1 MNIEEILDQLDDL
14 LDKAWSLPLS
24 GGRCVVDA
32 EKVRD
37 LLDDVR
43 LNLPTEIKQAKAI
56 VVDRTDIITTAKREA
71 EAIVRKAEDRARAMI
86 AQEEVVKQSQLRA
99 AEIISQ
105 AQNKS
110 REMRQ
115 ASQEFSDNLLK
126 QTEDTMLKALSDIKT
141 CLLYTSSFPRKRG
154 LSLCIKNTA
163 TARKK
168 SPCIEKRKHNW
179 KRELRSAP
187 AALTPSLW
195 DTWTLSAGRPP
206 CLTR

>member
-43 LNLPTEIKQAKAI
+43 LNLPTEIKEAKAI

-141 CLLYTSSFPRKRG
+141 TRQA
-154 LSLCIKNTA
+154 IKGAQKQLQQAMQQQQQQGPT
-163 TARKK
+163 
-168 SPCIEKRKHNW
+168 E
-179 KRELRSAP
+179 
-187 AALTPSLW
+187 
-195 DTWTLSAGRPP
+195 
-206 CLTR
+206 

>member
-43 LNLPTEIKQAKAI
+43 LNLPTEIRQAKAI

-86 AQEEVVKQSQLRA
+86 AQEEVVKQSQQRA

-141 CLLYTSSFPRKRG
+141 TRTA
-154 LSLCIKNTA
+154 IKGAQKQLQQAMQHQQGPTA
-163 TARKK
+163 
-168 SPCIEKRKHNW
+168 
-179 KRELRSAP
+179 
-187 AALTPSLW
+187 
-195 DTWTLSAGRPP
+195 D
-206 CLTR
+206 

>member
-126 QTEDTMLKALSDIKT
+126 QTEDTMLKAL
-141 CLLYTSSFPRKRG
+141 
-154 LSLCIKNTA
+154 
-163 TARKK
+163 
-168 SPCIEKRKHNW
+168 
-179 KRELRSAP
+179 
-187 AALTPSLW
+187 
-195 DTWTLSAGRPP
+195 
-206 CLTR
+206 

>member
-86 AQEEVVKQSQLRA
+86 AQEVQINGIL
-99 AEIISQ
+99 
-105 AQNKS
+105 
-110 REMRQ
+110 
-115 ASQEFSDNLLK
+115 
-126 QTEDTMLKALSDIKT
+126 
-141 CLLYTSSFPRKRG
+141 
-154 LSLCIKNTA
+154 
-163 TARKK
+163 
-168 SPCIEKRKHNW
+168 
-179 KRELRSAP
+179 
-187 AALTPSLW
+187 
-195 DTWTLSAGRPP
+195 
-206 CLTR
+206 

>member
-141 CLLYTSSFPRKRG
+141 TRQA
-154 LSLCIKNTA
+154 IKGAQKQLQQAMHQQQQGPT
-163 TARKK
+163 
-168 SPCIEKRKHNW
+168 E
-179 KRELRSAP
+179 
-187 AALTPSLW
+187 
-195 DTWTLSAGRPP
+195 
-206 CLTR
+206 

>member
-115 ASQEFSDNLLK
+115 ASQEFSDNRLK

-141 CLLYTSSFPRKRG
+141 TRQA
-154 LSLCIKNTA
+154 IKGAQKQLQQAMQHQQQQGPT
-163 TARKK
+163 
-168 SPCIEKRKHNW
+168 E
-179 KRELRSAP
+179 
-187 AALTPSLW
+187 
-195 DTWTLSAGRPP
+195 
-206 CLTR
+206 

>member
-141 CLLYTSSFPRKRG
+141 TRQA
-154 LSLCIKNTA
+154 IKGA
-163 TARKK
+163 
-168 SPCIEKRKHNW
+168 
-179 KRELRSAP
+179 
-187 AALTPSLW
+187 
-195 DTWTLSAGRPP
+195 
-206 CLTR
+206 

>member
-43 LNLPTEIKQAKAI
+43 LNLPTEIRQAKAI
-56 VVDRTDIITTAKREA
+56 VMDRTDIITTAKREA
-71 EAIVRKAEDRARAMI
+71 ESIVRKAEDRARAMI

-141 CLLYTSSFPRKRG
+141 TRNAIKGAQKQLQQAMQHPQNPGTS
-154 LSLCIKNTA
+154 A
-163 TARKK
+163 
-168 SPCIEKRKHNW
+168 
-179 KRELRSAP
+179 
-187 AALTPSLW
+187 
-195 DTWTLSAGRPP
+195 D
-206 CLTR
+206 

>member
-71 EAIVRKAEDRARAMI
+71 IVRKAEDRARAMI

-141 CLLYTSSFPRKRG
+141 TRQA
-154 LSLCIKNTA
+154 IKGAQKQLQQAMQHQQQQGPT
-163 TARKK
+163 
-168 SPCIEKRKHNW
+168 E
-179 KRELRSAP
+179 
-187 AALTPSLW
+187 
-195 DTWTLSAGRPP
+195 
-206 CLTR
+206 